1 MKKFLVEISARL
13 CLLLPSCKTIY
24 VPVGTETSTNVKDST
39 VLHIVDSVRY
49 TERSR
54 YKDYGDLLNVLEID
68 GKRSHMRSWV
78 DTTKNVLNGELTEDP
93 IEEHT
98 KIVWR
103 DREVLKDTT
112 IYKEIP
118 VEKEVEKVVKV
129 VPKFWRVSGILGIV
143 LTVILG
149 LLGFF
154 KLKKTGFFSKIS
166 NILKIFKKIRF

>member
-1 MKKFLVEISARL
+1 MKRLIIALVTVIAL
-13 CLLLPSCKTIY
+13 AGCKTQY
-24 VPVGTETSTNVKDST
+24 PVSTSTTVSVKDST
-39 VLHIVDSVRY
+39 VLHIKDSVRI

-54 YKDYGDLLNVLEID
+54 FKDYQGLLDTLRID
-68 GKRSHMRSWV
+68 GQRSHLTAWN
-78 DTTKNVLNGELTEDP
+78 DTTKGILVGMLEEEP
-93 IEEHT
+93 VEEHT

-118 VEKEVEKVVKV
+118 VEKEVEKVVEV

-154 KLKKTGFFSKIS
+154 KLKKTGLFSRI
-166 NILKIFKKIRF
+166 IKIFKKM